1 MAEVDGK
8 VVMKAPDGRLYR
20 IAPEEADSAAGNLGW
35 KPASEEETA
44 QRVAEREQY
53 AKFGSTGQQALGAL
67 EQTVRTGTLGLIP
80 GSGTDAE
87 IAGRESVLREHS
99 PVVSF
104 GAQALGAAL
113 PGIATGGAASGLAGA
128 AGLGARGVT
137 IASTL
142 GEGLVGGLADE
153 IEQARFEA
161 RDVSAGNVMLF
172 GLGGEIVGR
181 ALPKGLA
188 MGAGKVK
195 RALSAVD
202 EVAGEGVPSAL
213 AAAEAR
219 SVATQAKQ
227 ARGMPEGPERAEALR
242 RTAKEQYDAMGP
254 ELAEDL
260 DYVVAKAGDMG
271 DTTSSSRVTQR
282 LKDTI
287 SDESPAQVE
296 FFTQSKQVMSEAQ
309 KRLRTPID
317 AGDAP
322 TPPARAPDGSI
333 PEPVPDTP
341 KSASAPLASGDRTG
355 FGKRF
360 DAIVNGSL
368 KRLDKT
374 TDNVEQFLILRDAK
388 KQLQG
393 LSKKMSLVKNPGDA
407 VLHDEMRE
415 IIDTTQRSIGEGLK
429 NKSLFGAAAEIESDI
444 NASWH
449 EKILRGIGVTE
460 GDLFRKVDVDY
471 KTGKLVHEADPGKSR
486 SFLKQDAVDR
496 TLTQR
501 KLEQVLE
508 GVEELAQAH
517 TRHGTWDADDVTALR
532 QRVGR
537 IRESLKLADEI
548 QAAKHADDATIG
560 PKSPK
565 GKGGGIGE
573 EAAEFVLESIVGS
586 AIPFAGQFLRLGKRI
601 AGIDKA
607 GKAATK
613 TAARNLAGVG
623 LGHAERALGGM
634 GAVTAPAART
644 ALSRFAGDYSGP
656 EESFEAKR
664 KILED
669 DQISPEVLYEVM
681 GQTMGDLPKVAPEL
695 FQELSARTAQKIRY
709 LRENMPAGLNV
720 SLLYPNGTPPSQ
732 SALRDFATMWNT
744 AMDPETVLEDINNG
758 TATPLQMQTLKET
771 DPDLY
776 DQLKSDVIE
785 QVGANFRDV
794 PTSTKVQLDLLF
806 DADGL
811 AGPMFSTDAARYIG
825 EALNAQREMKGPPP
839 MPSAGETPGGGKG
852 PSGLEAIKTSV
863 TNRGTGS

>member
-20 IAPEEADSAAGNLGW
+20 IAPEEAESAAGNLGW
-35 KPASEEETA
+35 KPASDEETA
-44 QRVAEREQY
+44 KRVAEREKY
-53 AKFGSTGQQALGAL
+53 AKFGSTGQQALGAV
-67 EQTVRTGTLGLIP
+67 EQTIRTGTFGLLS
-80 GSGTDAE
+80 GSGTDEE
-87 IAGRESVLREHS
+87 ISGRESVLREHS

-113 PGIATGGAASGLAGA
+113 PGIATGGVASGLAGA
-128 AGLGARGVT
+128 AGLGARGIG

-142 GEGLVGGLADE
+142 GEGLAGGLADE
-153 IEQARFEA
+153 IEQARYEA

-195 RALSAVD
+195 RALTAVD

-213 AAAEAR
+213 AATEAR

-227 ARGMPEGPERAEALR
+227 ARDLPKGPERAEALR

-260 DYVVAKAGDMG
+260 DYVVAKAGEMG
-271 DTTSSSRVTQR
+271 DTSSSKRVTER
-282 LKDTI
+282 LRETI
-287 SDESPAQVE
+287 ADESPAQVE
-296 FFTQSKQVMSEAQ
+296 FFTASKDTMARAKEA
-309 KRLRTPID
+309 LRTPID
-317 AGDAP
+317 TGAP
-322 TPPARAPDGSI
+322 LEKGAVAET
-333 PEPVPDTP
+333 
-341 KSASAPLASGDRTG
+341 LASGDRAK
-355 FGKRF
+355 FAKRY
-360 DAIVNGSL
+360 DRIVGESL
-368 KRLDKT
+368 SKLDKT
-374 TDNVEQFLILRDAK
+374 TDNVEQFLIVRDTNK
-388 KQLQG
+388 RLQQ
-393 LSKKMSLVKNPGDA
+393 LSKDIGLVKNPADRE
-407 VLHDEMRE
+407 LQNQMRE
-415 IIDTTQRSIGEGLK
+415 VVDTTRQKLGGGIRD
-429 NKSLFGAAAEIESDI
+429 KSLFGAAAEIEADTT
-444 NASWH
+444 ASFYDKVLSNLDST
-449 EKILRGIGVTE
+449 EK
-460 GDLFRKVDVDY
+460 DLFRSVGVDS
-471 KTGKLVHEADPGKSR
+471 KTGKITHEADPSKAR

-508 GVEELAQAH
+508 GVEDLTQSH
-517 TRHGTWDADDVTALR
+517 TRHGTWDPDDVAKVR
-532 QRVGR
+532 ERVGR
-537 IRESLKLADEI
+537 IREKLGLADEI
-548 QAAKHADDATIG
+548 QAAKHAEDPAIG
-560 PKSPK
+560 PKNPK
-565 GKGGGIGE
+565 QKGGGLGE
-573 EAAEFVLESIVGS
+573 EAAEYVLESIVGS
-586 AIPFAGQFLRLGKRI
+586 AIPFAGQLLRLGKRL

-607 GKAATK
+607 GRTATK
-613 TAARNLAGVG
+613 AAARNLAGVG
-623 LGHAERALGGM
+623 LGYAERAM
-634 GAVTAPAART
+634 GKVSNATVPAAIT
-644 ALSRFAGDYSGP
+644 ALSRFTGDHSGP

-664 KILED
+664 RILED
-669 DQISPEVLYEVM
+669 DKIAPEVLYEVL
-681 GQTMGDLPKVAPEL
+681 GQTMGDMPKVAPEL
-695 FQELSARTAQKIRY
+695 FQELSARTAQKVRY

-744 AMDPETVLEDINNG
+744 AMDPESVLDDINNG
-758 TATPLQMQTLKET
+758 TATPLQMQTLKNT

-776 DQLKSDVIE
+776 EQLRADVIE

-825 EALNAQREMKGPPP
+825 EALQAQAEQKVPPP
-839 MPSAGETPGGGKG
+839 MPASKDSGTGSKG